1 MKPHSSV
8 PIETPLGTMLAVL
21 AADGA
26 LVAIDFDASVSR
38 YRELPP
44 APERAAP
51 VVAALARWFAGE
63 LRTFDLALAP
73 AGTPFQQ
80 RVWAEL
86 VRIPYGT
93 TISYAELARR
103 IGAPQAVRAVGRAN
117 GANPIPIV
125 VPCHR
130 VIGADGT
137 LTGYA
142 GGLEKK
148 RALLALGARHAGHP
162 EQLALLG

>member
-1 MKPHSSV
+1 
-8 PIETPLGTMLAVL
+8 
-21 AADGA
+21 
-26 LVAIDFDASVSR
+26 
-38 YRELPP
+38 
-44 APERAAP
+44 

-148 RALLALGARHAGHP
+148 RALLALEARHAGHP

>member
-1 MKPHSSV
+1 MNTAASAAPLA
-8 PIETPLGTMLAVL
+8 TPLGRFLAVL
-21 AADGA
+21 DGAGA
-26 LVAIDFDASVSR
+26 LVALEFDAAASRWRDLPCVERHAQRVSDELGR
-38 YRELPP
+38 Y
-44 APERAAP
+44 
-51 VVAALARWFAGE
+51 FAGE
-63 LRTFDLALAP
+63 LRSFTLARAA

-80 RVWAEL
+80 RVWDEL
-86 VRIPYGT
+86 VRIPYGE

-103 IGAPQAVRAVGRAN
+103 IGEPRAVRAVGRAN
-117 GANPIPIV
+117 GANPIAIV

-148 RALLALGARHAGHP
+148 RALLALEARVAGRP
-162 EQLALLG
+162 LQLALA